1 MTLAL
6 LLVALAAALDIAANV
21 MLAKSCGFKKRLWG
35 VIALLLVGL
44 AFFCLSFVGL
54 AFFCLSLAVRT
65 LPLTIAYASWGAIG
79 ILGTSLSGWLIF
91 GQKLK
96 PAAYAGM
103 VLLIGGM
110 VFLRLSA

>member
-1 MTLAL
+1 MTLSL
-6 LLVALAAALDIAANV
+6 LLFSLAAALDIAANV

-35 VIALLLVGL
+35 VIALLL
-44 AFFCLSFVGL
+44 VGL

>member
-21 MLAKSCGFKKRLWG
+21 MLAKNCGFKKRLWG
-35 VIALLLVGL
+35 VIALLL
-44 AFFCLSFVGL
+44 VGL

>member
-44 AFFCLSFVGL
+44 AFFCLS
-54 AFFCLSLAVRT
+54 LAVHT

-103 VLLIGGM
+103 VLLLAAWS
-110 VFLRLSA
+110 FCA

>member
-35 VIALLLVGL
+35 VIALLL
-44 AFFCLSFVGL
+44 VGL

-96 PAAYAGM
+96 PAAYAGV

>member
-35 VIALLLVGL
+35 VIALLL
-44 AFFCLSFVGL
+44 VGL

>member
-35 VIALLLVGL
+35 VIALML
-44 AFFCLSFVGL
+44 VGL

>member
-44 AFFCLSFVGL
+44 AFFCP
-54 AFFCLSLAVRT
+54 SLAVRT

>member
-44 AFFCLSFVGL
+44 AFFCLS
-54 AFFCLSLAVRT
+54 
-65 LPLTIAYASWGAIG
+65 W
-79 ILGTSLSGWLIF
+79 
-91 GQKLK
+91 
-96 PAAYAGM
+96 
-103 VLLIGGM
+103 
-110 VFLRLSA
+110 LSAPCRSPLPTPPGEP

>member
-1 MTLAL
+1 MTVAL

-21 MLAKSCGFKKRLWG
+21 MLAKSCGFKKRLLG
-35 VIALLLVGL
+35 IIALLL
-44 AFFCLSFVGL
+44 VGL